1 MLQFKNL
8 VLDNDKKVLI
18 KDNKEVEITKLEFD
32 FLEYLII
39 NTGKIL
45 TRKEIIQNVWKRD
58 IKLRT
63 VDSMVK
69 RIQDKIQQQ
78 FITCRPYFGYG
89 LLNN

>member
-69 RIQDKIQQQ
+69 RIQDKI
-78 FITCRPYFGYG
+78 
-89 LLNN
+89 